1 MKNYKKSDL
10 FSYLD
15 WIKFVNMWEIELAI
29 SDFFRE
35 YVEENP
41 DFQPSR
47 WDLSYYSELAKEY
60 IRTDE
65 FDYLEDENDFLDT
78 RSDTD
83 FEDIDQLIYDYL
95 TF

>member
-1 MKNYKKSDL
+1 MKNFKKSDL

-15 WIKFVNMWEIELAI
+15 WIKFVNIWEIELAI

-47 WDLSYYSELAKEY
+47 WDLSYYSELAK
-60 IRTDE
+60 
-65 FDYLEDENDFLDT
+65 
-78 RSDTD
+78 
-83 FEDIDQLIYDYL
+83 
-95 TF
+95 